1 MFAPRLDI
9 LPPAQRSLWPHLV
22 QVPGHFVLYGG
33 TAIALYLGH
42 RQSVDFDFFSDVD
55 LDDEQKNNLLREI
68 TWLNGA
74 SVLQNEK
81 DTLTV
86 SVDYIGAPIK
96 LSFFGGVK
104 NGCVCEPDKTDDD
117 VLCVASMDDLFAH
130 KLKVIHDRAE
140 AKDYQDIAVMLAS
153 GQSLSRGLAA
163 LEALFG
169 SSVPPMVT
177 LKSLAYFNDL
187 NEPWRLTDDMKATIT
202 RAISGLPNTWEKIAV
217 FSHTLYCPRSKKTRP

>member
-1 MFAPRLDI
+1 MFAPRLNI

-33 TAIALYLGH
+33 TAIGLWLGH

-55 LDDEQKNNLLREI
+55 LDDEQKNSLLREI

-86 SVDYIGAPIK
+86 SVDYMGAPIK

-163 LEALFG
+163 LETLFG

-217 FSHTLYCPRSKKTRP
+217 LSHTLYCPQSKKTRP

>member
-1 MFAPRLDI
+1 MFTPRLDI
-9 LPPAQRSLWPHLV
+9 LPPAQRTLWPHLI

-33 TAIALYLGH
+33 TAIALRLGH
-42 RQSVDFDFFSDVD
+42 RQSADFDFFSDVELND
-55 LDDEQKNNLLREI
+55 GQKNALLREI
-68 TWLNGA
+68 TWLDGA
-74 SVLQNEK
+74 SVLQSEK

-86 SVDYIGAPIK
+86 SVDHIGAPIK

-130 KLKVIHDRAE
+130 KLKVIHDPAE
-140 AKDYQDIAVMLAS
+140 GRDYQDIAVMLAY

-169 SSVPPMVT
+169 FSVPPMIT

-187 NEPWRLTDDMKATIT
+187 NEPWRLPDDMKATIT
-202 RAISGLPNTWEKIAV
+202 TAISGLPNTWEKIAV
-217 FSHTLYCPRSKKTRP
+217 FSQTLCCRQNPQP